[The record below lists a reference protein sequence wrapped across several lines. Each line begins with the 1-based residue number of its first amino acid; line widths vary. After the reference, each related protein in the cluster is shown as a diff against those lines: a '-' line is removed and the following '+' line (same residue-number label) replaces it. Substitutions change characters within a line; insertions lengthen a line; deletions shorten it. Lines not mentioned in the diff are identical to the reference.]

1 MKNKGKMI
9 IILILIIILIAV
21 TIILTNK
28 LISLMTSK
36 EPDDIIVKVDNVIEN
51 NLQNTVNENNTTNKI
66 EENVINNTVENNNV
80 ENNAVNE
87 NNNSINQNVV
97 NNTST
102 GKEQEVDKETI
113 EKEESSKEKA
123 INIAKNDWGEDSN
136 VYFSYEGIADKK
148 YIVYVRDNATTR
160 VLRIYTID
168 VSSGTFTV
176 Q

>member
-9 IILILIIILIAV
+9 IILVLMIILIIV
-21 TIILTNK
+21 TVILTNK

-36 EPDDIIVKVDNVIEN
+36 EPDDIMVRIDNTIEN
-51 NLQNTVNENNTTNKI
+51 HLNNTVQGNNIANAI
-66 EENVINNTVENNNV
+66 DENVINNTVENNT
-80 ENNAVNE
+80 VNE
-87 NNNSINQNVV
+87 NNSTVNQNVV
-97 NNTST
+97 NNNTST

-113 EKEESSKEKA
+113 EKEENSQEKA

-136 VYFSYEGIADKK
+136 VYFSYEGIDNGK
-148 YIVYVRDNATTR
+148 YIVYVRNNTTTR